1 MTKDEIK
8 ETMESFAECIEEKNG
23 MLLVMSTTDKKLRI
37 VCPGYE
43 NFRSLKDAVDVS
55 EMLKTAYSVY
65 KITNTSDMSYADW
78 LRDYAE
84 KLFF

>member
-1 MTKDEIK
+1 MTRDEIK
-8 ETMESFAECIEEKNG
+8 ETMESFAECAEDENG
-23 MLLVMSTTDKKLRI
+23 MLLVLSAIDKKLHI

-55 EMLKTAYSVY
+55 EMLKTAYRVY

-78 LRDYAE
+78 LRNYAE
-84 KLFF
+84 KLF